1 MSLSHHQGSRR
12 ALFWALALSLV
23 FHAGLLT
30 LKWAAPAAF
39 DRIFEANTLEVVLV
53 NSSSKNPPDSPLA
66 LAQVNLAGGGQVP
79 GTGLQTSPFSAPR
92 ANANTQELAQLEKQ
106 IESLK
111 NEEQREFGRR
121 SSSAGYQRAI
131 QPLRCAKKQCQH
143 ARLGAT

>member
-1 MSLSHHQGSRR
+1 MPSPSMSLSHHQGSRR

-79 GTGLQTSPFSAPR
+79 GTGLQTSPSVR
-92 ANANTQELAQLEKQ
+92 QEPMPTRK
-106 IESLK
+106 SWRNLK
-111 NEEQREFGRR
+111 NKSNR
-121 SSSAGYQRAI
+121 SKMKNSD
-131 QPLRCAKKQCQH
+131 
-143 ARLGAT
+143 